1 MFGLIQSQLDHHSPS
16 VSGRTEQVAGIL
28 QEKKRREEREG
39 ERRGD
44 GTGAEKES
52 IRKRHLRVTQPGNA
66 N

>member
-1 MFGLIQSQLDHHSPS
+1 MFGLIQSQITTPLQSL
-16 VSGRTEQVAGIL
+16 GRTEQVAGIL

-39 ERRGD
+39 ERGGE
-44 GTGAEKES
+44 GTGAKKES